1 MNRKIIVAITGASGA
16 IYAVKLLE
24 RLRGLQAAGRVQEE
38 HLRGLQAAGREQEEH
53 LKGLQA
59 AGREQEEH
67 LKGHTGQAGQV
78 WQPHQM
84 PERPAEIAVILTG
97 NAEEIMLYETG
108 AGYTPAGSE
117 KLWNNKDFNAPFASG
132 SSSYDT
138 MIICPASMG
147 MVGRIAHG
155 VSDDL
160 ITRAADVML
169 KERRRL
175 ILVPRETP
183 YSLIHINNM
192 KLLTEAGAVICPAT
206 PSFYSR
212 PQTIDDLVMTV
223 IDRVLTLAG
232 FTIDTYR
239 WNEKESTQE

>member
-1 MNRKIIVAITGASGA
+1 MNNRKIIVAITGASGA

-24 RLRGLQAAGRVQEE
+24 RLRGLPAAGA
-38 HLRGLQAAGREQEEH
+38 LQGDLPA
-53 LKGLQA
+53 
-59 AGREQEEH
+59 
-67 LKGHTGQAGQV
+67 GQAQYQT
-78 WQPHQM
+78 QP
-84 PERPAEIAVILTG
+84 PAEVAIILTG

-108 AGYTPAGSE
+108 AGYTPSGTE

-160 ITRAADVML
+160 ITRAADVIM

-192 KLLTEAGAVICPAT
+192 KLLTEAGAIICPAT

-212 PQTIDDLVMTV
+212 PQTIDEVVMTV

-232 FTIDTYR
+232 FSIDTFR
-239 WNEKESTQE
+239 WNEEDSAKG

>member
-1 MNRKIIVAITGASGA
+1 MNTRKIIVAITGASGA

-24 RLRGLQAAGRVQEE
+24 RLRGLHTAVTGRVG
-38 HLRGLQAAGREQEEH
+38 HADGPAGPM
-53 LKGLQA
+53 
-59 AGREQEEH
+59 
-67 LKGHTGQAGQV
+67 TGQS
-78 WQPHQM
+78 M
-84 PERPAEIAVILTG
+84 PRQGYDEQAHRLTELPVDVAVILTG
-97 NAEEIMLYETG
+97 NAEEIMRYETG
-108 AGYTPAGSE
+108 TGYTPSGNE
-117 KLWNNKDFNAPFASG
+117 KLWGNKDFNAPFASG

-192 KLLTEAGAVICPAT
+192 KLLTEAGAIICPAT

-223 IDRVLTLAG
+223 TDRVLTLAG
-232 FTIDTYR
+232 FNVDTYR
-239 WNEKESTQE
+239 WNEE